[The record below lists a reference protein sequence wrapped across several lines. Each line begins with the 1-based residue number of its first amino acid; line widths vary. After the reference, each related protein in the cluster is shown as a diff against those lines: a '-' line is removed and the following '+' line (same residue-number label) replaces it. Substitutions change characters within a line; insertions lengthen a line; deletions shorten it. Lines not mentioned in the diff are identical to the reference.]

1 MKIIMIHLQLLR
13 YFLMQNSYK
22 TQENKAYTSKI
33 DSFLFGNILYSIL
46 FGNSP
51 ASFIEQLKDWCDCQ
65 TNFNF
70 NEILFPKNIVSKNF
84 NYYPFKNAFNKNE
97 ESPLKNLI
105 DSMKIKSFSAI
116 IPKAHLNDKESS
128 KTLNGIGLIF
138 DLINSC
144 LSVDEKDRPTL
155 SDLMDSELFQ
165 IQNFEKQL
173 IKKFAKNTLKYFSPE
188 MIMLKQILIPLREV
202 IKCINLRLV
211 AR

>member
-1 MKIIMIHLQLLR
+1 
-13 YFLMQNSYK
+13 
-22 TQENKAYTSKI
+22 
-33 DSFLFGNILYSIL
+33 
-46 FGNSP
+46 
-51 ASFIEQLKDWCDCQ
+51 
-65 TNFNF
+65 
-70 NEILFPKNIVSKNF
+70 
-84 NYYPFKNAFNKNE
+84 
-97 ESPLKNLI
+97 
-105 DSMKIKSFSAI
+105 MKIKSFSAI